1 MTASTYKKGLKMIKE
16 VLAKQRKNPKVLVEN
31 KISFAGPETELS
43 IYDTFEQAN
52 RVQLRSDQLL
62 FCGMVSGKKV
72 MHDDNARYES
82 EFLPHESFVMAPDH
96 QVEIDF
102 PDANIEHPTTCLAIE
117 ISLERINKIVNS
129 IEQQAPLNQVY
140 GQWQYH
146 QHLVHTHH
154 NAQTQGLL
162 NRIVQ
167 IYTENHQDRNYMID
181 LAISELTVRLLR
193 HQTRDFIISHSE
205 KTPDSNGLNAAIHAI
220 NQHLAANL
228 NIDELCKIACMS
240 RTKFFHQFRI
250 HLGCSP
256 AVYQQQI
263 RLKKAASMI
272 KNGHQITQVC
282 FELGYNNAS
291 HFSRCFKQFFNL
303 SPSAYKNR
311 HLSS

>member
-1 MTASTYKKGLKMIKE
+1 MIKE

-31 KISFAGPETELS
+31 KISFAGPDTELS
-43 IYDTFEQAN
+43 IYDTFERAN
-52 RVQLRSDQLL
+52 RVQLKSDQLL

-72 MHDDNARYES
+72 MHDDNACYES

-102 PDANIEHPTTCLAIE
+102 PDAKIDQPTTCLAIE
-117 ISLERINKIVNS
+117 ISLDRINSIVNH
-129 IEQQAPLNQVY
+129 IEQHAPLASEY

-154 NAQTQGLL
+154 NAQTQALL

-193 HQTRDFIISHSE
+193 HQTRDFIISHCE
-205 KTPDSNGLNAAIHAI
+205 QTPDSNGLNAAIHFI
-220 NQHLAANL
+220 NHHLAS
-228 NIDELCKIACMS
+228 NIDIEQLCKIACMS
-240 RTKFFHQFRI
+240 RTKFFQQFRI
-250 HLGCSP
+250 HLGCTP
-256 AVYQQQI
+256 AVYQQQL

-272 KNGHQITQVC
+272 KQGQQITQVC
-282 FELGYNNAS
+282 FKLGYSNAS
-291 HFSRCFKQFFNL
+291 HFSRSFKQFFNL
-303 SPSAYKNR
+303 SPSAYKSR